1 MRSWTYSYMTSD
13 GLRHEGEMSA
23 PSKDD
28 VYSELRKRG
37 IRAIKVQERIQ
48 PVVKRGFGGLRKRD
62 WTVIAAI
69 AALIAAAV
77 ALFAR
82 GHAAQHI
89 AHPARLD
96 AFSVAIDEQR
106 GLAVLARIDDPLDL
120 AETDEVERVWAA
132 KGYLVKSV

>member
-62 WTVIAAI
+62 WTVIAVI

-82 GHAAQHI
+82 GPRSRADGEPPRAPTPRQRSVI
-89 AHPARLD
+89 ESNIVELKLGDRPAK
-96 AFSVAIDEQR
+96 
-106 GLAVLARIDDPLDL
+106 
-120 AETDEVERVWAA
+120 A
-132 KGYLVKSV
+132 KAP